1 MKKTVHMHSRIRRAL
16 ALLSVLAI
24 LFSLGCLA
32 ASAETVTDDVIELP
46 EGVYYLEDG
55 SYFVTEQIDAPQTRA
70 SGTKTYSKVSTYY
83 TKQGEAQCALKVTGT
98 FSYNGSSVSCTNV
111 TATTYVYDDSWKVE
125 NVSKSSTSGWVTTAS
140 ATASGEFVETFL
152 FITVQRI
159 PVSVTVTCDKNGQY

>member
-55 SYFVTEQIDAPQTRA
+55 SYFVTEKIDVPQTRA
-70 SGTKTYSKVSTYY
+70 SGTKTYGKTTTYY
-83 TKQGEAQCALKVTGT
+83 NNSNEAKCALEVLGT
-98 FSYNGSSVSCTNV
+98 FTYNGSSVSCTNV
-111 TATTYVYDDSWKVE
+111 TAKTYVYDTSWSVE
-125 NVSKSSTSGWVTTAS
+125 NVTKSSSSGWVTTAS
-140 ATASGEFVETFL
+140 ATANADFVNKVL
-152 FITVQRI
+152 FITVKKI
-159 PVSVTVTCDKNGQY
+159 PVSVTVTCDKNGN